1 MSLIVAKFGGSS
13 VATMERIKAIAQ
25 RIKKMQSEGNDIA
38 VVVSAMGDT
47 TDDLIELAKATGS
60 KLSGREMD
68 MLLATGEQQ
77 SAALLALT
85 LNNLGCDAI
94 SLTGWQA
101 GIISDS
107 TYRKAKISDIDTNRI
122 KTELQ
127 SGKIVIIAGFQGITP
142 GGDITTLGRG
152 GSDTTAVAIAAGLGA
167 ERCQIFT
174 DVDGVFTADPRI
186 VTDARKLSFI
196 SYEEMLEMAILGAL
210 VMHPRAVECA
220 MLNNIDVE
228 VLSSFNNNPGTI
240 ITEVGNM
247 EQDRVVSGIAHDL
260 NCAKIA
266 IFDVPDQPGIAKTLF
281 KALAEGGINVDM
293 VIQSA
298 MRNNHNDIAFTIGR
312 DELTKALP
320 VVEALVKKI
329 GASDFAYGDRVAKV
343 SIIGAGMQTNPGV
356 AADMFEALADE
367 EINIHMISTS
377 EIRVSCII
385 DEEQTKKA
393 VLALHNKFNLN
404 ETEQN

>member
-1 MSLIVAKFGGSS
+1 LSLIVAKFGGSS
-13 VATMERIKAIAQ
+13 VATIERIKDIAR
-25 RIKKMQSEGNDIA
+25 RIKDMQAEGDDIA

-47 TDDLIELAKATGS
+47 TDDLIKLAKATGS
-60 KLSGREMD
+60 NLNGREMD

-85 LNNLGCDAI
+85 LNNMGCDAI

-107 TYRKAKISDIDTNRI
+107 TYRKAKISDIETNRI
-122 KTELQ
+122 KMELQ
-127 SGKIVIIAGFQGITP
+127 SGKIIIIAGFQGITP
-142 GGDITTLGRG
+142 DGDITTLGRG
-152 GSDTTAVAIAAGLGA
+152 GSDTTAVAIAAGLQA
-167 ERCQIFT
+167 DRCQIFT

-186 VTDARKLSFI
+186 VPDARKLSFI

-210 VMHPRAVECA
+210 VMQPRAVECA

-228 VLSSFNNNPGTI
+228 VLSSFNDKPGTI

-281 KALAEGGINVDM
+281 KALADGRINVDM

-298 MRNNHNDIAFTIGR
+298 MRNNHNDIAFTIDR
-312 DELTKALP
+312 DELGKALP

-329 GASDFAYGDRVAKV
+329 GASDYAYGDKIAKV

-367 EINIHMISTS
+367 DINIDMISTS

-385 DEEQTKKA
+385 DEDQTKKA
-393 VLALHNKFNLN
+393 VLALHKKFKLN
-404 ETEQN
+404 ELEQN

>member
-13 VATMERIKAIAQ
+13 VANIDRIKAIAQ
-25 RIKKMQSEGNDIA
+25 RIKIMQAQGNNMVI
-38 VVVSAMGDT
+38 VVSAMGDT
-47 TDDLIELAKATGS
+47 TDELIELAKATGGE
-60 KLSGREMD
+60 LSGREMD

-85 LNNLGCDAI
+85 LNNAGCDAI

-101 GIISDS
+101 GVISDS

-122 KTELQ
+122 STELEQ
-127 SGKIVIIAGFQGITP
+127 GKIVIIAGFQGITP

-152 GSDTTAVAIAAGLGA
+152 GSDTSAVAIAVGMQAD
-167 ERCQIFT
+167 RCQIYT
-174 DVDGVFTADPRI
+174 DVDGVYTADPRI
-186 VTDARKLSFI
+186 VSEARKLQFI
-196 SYEEMLEMAILGAL
+196 SYDEMLEMAILGA
-210 VMHPRAVECA
+210 MIMQPRAVECA
-220 MLNNIDVE
+220 MLNNMDVE

-240 ITEVGNM
+240 ITEVSNM
-247 EQDRVVSGIAHDL
+247 EQDRVVSGVAHDL

-298 MRNNHNDIAFTIGR
+298 MRDNHNDIAFTIGR
-312 DELTKALP
+312 DELPKALP
-320 VVEALVKKI
+320 VVEELVKKI
-329 GASDFAYGDRVAKV
+329 GASDYAYGDKVAKV
-343 SIIGAGMQTNPGV
+343 SIIGAGMQSNPGV

-367 EINIHMISTS
+367 GINIDMISTS

-385 DEEQTKKA
+385 NEEQTKQA
-393 VLALHNKFNLN
+393 VLALHKKFEMDGNGS
-404 ETEQN
+404 

>member
-13 VATMERIKAIAQ
+13 VATIERIKDIAR
-25 RIKKMQSEGNDIA
+25 RIKDMQAEGDDIA

-47 TDDLIELAKATGS
+47 TDDLIKLAKATGS
-60 KLSGREMD
+60 NLNGREMD

-85 LNNLGCDAI
+85 LNNMGCDAI

-107 TYRKAKISDIDTNRI
+107 TYRKAKISDIETNRI
-122 KTELQ
+122 KMELQ
-127 SGKIVIIAGFQGITP
+127 SGKIIIIAGFQGITP
-142 GGDITTLGRG
+142 DGDITTLGRG
-152 GSDTTAVAIAAGLGA
+152 GSDTTAVAIAAGLQA
-167 ERCQIFT
+167 DRCQIFT

-186 VTDARKLSFI
+186 VPDARKLSFI

-210 VMHPRAVECA
+210 VMQPRAVECA

-228 VLSSFNNNPGTI
+228 VLSSFNDKPGTI

-281 KALAEGGINVDM
+281 KALADGRINVDM

-298 MRNNHNDIAFTIGR
+298 MRNNHNDIAFTIDR
-312 DELTKALP
+312 DELGKALP

-329 GASDFAYGDRVAKV
+329 GASDYAYGDKVAKV

-367 EINIHMISTS
+367 DINIDMISTS

-385 DEEQTKKA
+385 DEDQTKKA
-393 VLALHNKFNLN
+393 VLALHKKFKLN
-404 ETEQN
+404 ELEQN

>member
-1 MSLIVAKFGGSS
+1 MSLIVTKFGGSS
-13 VATMERIKAIAQ
+13 VATIERFKAIAQ
-25 RIKKMQSEGNDIA
+25 RIKKMQDEGNEIV

-167 ERCQIFT
+167 DRCQIFT

-186 VTDARKLSFI
+186 VPDARKLSFI

-210 VMHPRAVECA
+210 VMQPRAVECA
-220 MLNNIDVE
+220 MLNNIDIE
-228 VLSSFNNNPGTI
+228 VLNSFNNNPGTI

-298 MRNNHNDIAFTIGR
+298 MRNNHNDIAFTIDR
-312 DELTKALP
+312 DELPKALP

-329 GASDFAYGDRVAKV
+329 GASDYAYGDKVAKV

-367 EINIHMISTS
+367 DINIHMISTS